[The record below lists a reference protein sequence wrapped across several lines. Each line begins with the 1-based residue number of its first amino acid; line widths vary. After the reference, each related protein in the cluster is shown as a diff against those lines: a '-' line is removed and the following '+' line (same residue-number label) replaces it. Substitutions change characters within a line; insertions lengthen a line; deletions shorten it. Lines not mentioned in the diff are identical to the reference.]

1 MWLWPP
7 SEQLSSDTATCCNA
21 RAGSTRSGL
30 TNEIIM
36 GGWAGSRGPHLPQT
50 LFVFLSAWCPC
61 PPCPPCPPSARCKMQ
76 APWHQISDHLTCNTW
91 VWVCLIPHAE
101 CHSNNRNKKNEVG
114 GTNRWKLVS
123 TSSLSSLI
131 SLGGLVS
138 FIVPKPDNRLK
149 CHCNCFSPKSYEQL
163 GGQWTQMT
171 FLSTPCPG

>member
-61 PPCPPCPPSARCKMQ
+61 SPCPPCPPCPPSAICKMQ
-76 APWHQISDHLTCNTW
+76 PPRHQISDHITCNMLMKTS
-91 VWVCLIPHAE
+91 LHN
-101 CHSNNRNKKNEVG
+101 S
-114 GTNRWKLVS
+114 S

-131 SLGGLVS
+131 SFEGLVS
-138 FIVPKPDNRLK
+138 FIVPKPDNHLK
-149 CHCNCFSPKSYEQL
+149 CHCKCFTPWSYEQFD
-163 GGQWTQMT
+163 GQWTQMT